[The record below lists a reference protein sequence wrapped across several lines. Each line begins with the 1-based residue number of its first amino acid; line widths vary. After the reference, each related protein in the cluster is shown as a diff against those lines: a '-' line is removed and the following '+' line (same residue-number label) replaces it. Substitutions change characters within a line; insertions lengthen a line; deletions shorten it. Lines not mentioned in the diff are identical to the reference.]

1 MEHNNDQLKYPE
13 TEVTLDSEVVE
24 EPFVHN
30 DGFAA
35 SIAGKEWKT
44 FEVKKRKSKFQM
56 GHGGKALIALGP
68 TLVFL
73 VLFTFYP
80 IVNTFLIS
88 FIENFRWVKHSGSFA
103 ISNYFNGIAEIKNW
117 ETSTPPDAMV
127 WSFKNF
133 KTVFGDPD
141 FGNAII
147 NTLIITVISVPLS
160 IFISL
165 LLAVFLNSIKFMR
178 GFYQTIFFLPYVT
191 NTIAIGMVFSIMFK
205 GYTVTSEGI
214 YQSQGLINKFLGWF
228 GVRPQNWVTLTAPR
242 FNSGVAIIVYNIWN
256 SIAFKVL
263 VFMSGLQSIDKQYY
277 DAARIDGS
285 NRLTIFRRITLPLLS
300 PQVLYI
306 MITSTIGSFKMY
318 TSVISL
324 FSNSEA
330 NNGAGSFGGPVHKE
344 WLTIVGYIYINRART
359 ETLAVASAGAVVLL
373 GIILVITAV
382 QMQVSKKRVHY

>member
-24 EPFVHN
+24 EPVVHN
-30 DGFAA
+30 DGSAA
-35 SIAGKEWKT
+35 LIAGKEWKT

-88 FIENFRWVKHSGSFA
+88 FIENFRWVKNSGSFA
-103 ISNYFNGIAEIKNW
+103 ISNYFNGIIENKNW
-117 ETSTPPDAMV
+117 ETSTPPDMMV
-127 WSFKNF
+127 WSFRNF
-133 KTVFGDPD
+133 KTVFSDPD

-205 GYTVTSEGI
+205 GYTINSEGV

-228 GVRPQNWVTLTAPR
+228 GVRAQNWVSLDAPR
-242 FNSGVAIIVYNIWN
+242 FNSGVAIVVYNIWN

-285 NRLTIFRRITLPLLS
+285 NKFTIFRRITLPLLS

-330 NNGAGSFGGPVHKE
+330 NNGAGSFGGAVHKE